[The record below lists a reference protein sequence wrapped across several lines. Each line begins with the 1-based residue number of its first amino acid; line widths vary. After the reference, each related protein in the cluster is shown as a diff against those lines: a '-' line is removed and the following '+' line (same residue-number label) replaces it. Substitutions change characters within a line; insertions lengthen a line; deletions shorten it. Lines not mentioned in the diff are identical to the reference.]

1 VGDAAAQV
9 LAVGA
14 DGLEGI
20 EEGEPQLVAVV
31 RGSVRKPLF
40 GELPDAFVGVELRG
54 VGGQSDE
61 VEPLGSAAELP
72 NEESAVRSATVPEDE
87 DVAAEM
93 PEQVAQEVTGLQ
105 LADVVVVKL
114 EEKIQAPAPGG
125 DGDARDRRDPVAPIE
140 VVHPRRLCHGSPRLG
155 DGRGQEEP
163 RFIGEDEVGAQPGD
177 VFFTRG
183 QSSRKNL
190 PMLFSSLSRA
200 RLLGFWWLQ
209 PRLCISRP
217 T

>member
-1 VGDAAAQV
+1 MFRNFDQIFT
-9 LAVGA
+9 AVGVLQA
-14 DGLEGI
+14 I
-20 EEGEPQLVAVV
+20 
-31 RGSVRKPLF
+31 
-40 GELPDAFVGVELRG
+40 VGVLLLS
-54 VGGQSDE
+54 GGLLIRSRR
-61 VEPLGSAAELP
+61 PI
-72 NEESAVRSATVPEDE
+72 VRSVTIPEDK
-87 DVAAEM
+87 DVAAET

-114 EEKIQAPAPGG
+114 EEEIQAPAPGG

-140 VVHPRRLCHGSPRLG
+140 VVHQRRLSHRSPRLG

-163 RFIGEDEVGAQPGD
+163 RFIGENEVGAQPGD
-177 VFFTRG
+177 VFFTCG